1 MKTVNNLKQQIYIY
15 IQMKQYLLM
24 AILSSFFT
32 HIAAQDV
39 IVKRDGSTILSK
51 VLEVN
56 TSDIK
61 YKKFSNPKGPTYT
74 INKSEIMSINYENGD
89 KDDFNNIAKKD
100 NIQESV
106 GQGLVKKTAD
116 ANNENIIKRHN
127 VIHPNFDG
135 KTASSKACTD
145 CTVKF
150 GIKSSSIVS
159 NEDIEI
165 EFVRKLATGYDYSD
179 ELLYFISI
187 KNKTDK
193 VLYIDKGNCFR
204 VYNDGYS
211 YCYFDASTQTTVN
224 NGGASGASVNL
235 GSLAGAFGIGGVI
248 GQVAGGVNVGGGTSN
263 SVSTTYASQR
273 FIAIPPH
280 GNKFLSEYKWV
291 GEGKRRTCVEE
302 PEFFNWLWLSEG
314 NHEFKSTVEIGLKR
328 GIVNKNGT
336 KVFGENEL
344 PWKREYFVTY
354 STDDTF
360 RSYSALHAELYIQ
373 EIIGDQKDFLSN
385 ALMKLHK
392 NGNWFLNENTIVSGV
407 FLDKK

>member
-1 MKTVNNLKQQIYIY
+1 
-15 IQMKQYLLM
+15 MKQYSLIAVFSLCV
-24 AILSSFFT
+24 T
-32 HIAAQDV
+32 HVAAQDV
-39 IVKRDGSTILSK
+39 IVKKDGSTILSK

-61 YKKFSNPKGPTYT
+61 YKKFSNLKGPTYT

-100 NIQESV
+100 NIQESA
-106 GQGLVKKTAD
+106 GQGLVKKPAD

-127 VIHPNFDG
+127 VVHPNFDG
-135 KTASSKACTD
+135 KPANNKACNN
-145 CTVKF
+145 CTVKL
-150 GIKSSSIVS
+150 GIKSSSIMS

-179 ELLYFISI
+179 YVLYFINI

-204 VYNDGYS
+204 IYNDGYS
-211 YCYFDASTQTTVN
+211 YCYFDASKQTTVN

-280 GNKFLSEYKWV
+280 GNKYLSEYKFV

-302 PEFFNWLWLSEG
+302 PEYFYMGYINILHE
-314 NHEFKSTVEIGLKR
+314 HEFKTSVEIGLKR
-328 GIVNKNGT
+328 GIVIKNGT

-344 PWKREYFVTY
+344 PWKREYFITY
-354 STDDTF
+354 STDETF
-360 RSYSALHAELYIQ
+360 KSYSALHAELYIQ
-373 EIIGDQKDFLSN
+373 EIIGDSQMN
-385 ALMKLHK
+385 YEKLHK
-392 NGNWFLNENTIVSGV
+392 KGNWFLNENTIICEAY
-407 FLDKK
+407 LDKK